1 MSSDKSTNEA
11 NISYIIPWNLFV
23 NTLKQFLW
31 KEIKI
36 WKNKKDYRNFVS
48 SRIDFSSG
56 GNIVD
61 KNNNVIGTHEG
72 VHQFTVGQRKGI
84 PGGQGQ
90 AKYVT
95 KIDVENNKVF
105 IGSKADLTTKKFI
118 IEDVSFVNGE
128 EYENLSIQ
136 TRYNSHDIPCKLKKI
151 DSSTYEIE
159 LDQATLGVAPGQFGV
174 IYNDTKLIGGG
185 RISSKILENV
195 NEWRVRK

>member
-1 MSSDKSTNEA
+1 M
-11 NISYIIPWNLFV
+11 FCR
-23 NTLKQFLW
+23 
-31 KEIKI
+31 
-36 WKNKKDYRNFVS
+36 KKDYRNFVS
-48 SRIDFSSG
+48 SRIDFSSSG
-56 GNIVD
+56 DIVD
-61 KNNNVIGTHEG
+61 KDDNIIGTHEG
-72 VHQFTVGQRKGI
+72 VHEFTVGQRKGI

-90 AKYVT
+90 PKYVT

-105 IGSKADLTTKKFI
+105 IGSKADLTTKRFI

-128 EYENLSIQ
+128 EHENLSIQ

-195 NEWRVRK
+195 NE